1 MQFFRNTV
9 LSAPTS
15 FLVLASLRH
24 AVRLAC
30 FAAASPEGG
39 AEGGAGA
46 VFAARGATLAGVAA
60 PGAAAPG
67 TSARSAGGVAVNAPA
82 TESTQR
88 HTAAA
93 TVERRMVISI
103 EGSKP
108 PAAAHSIQNS
118 AFIHTHQL
126 TAG

>member
-1 MQFFRNTV
+1 MQFFRNAV

-15 FLVLASLRH
+15 FLVLASLRQ

-39 AEGGAGA
+39 AEAGTGA
-46 VFAARGATLAGVAA
+46 VFAAGGATV

-67 TSARSAGGVAVNAPA
+67 AVAAGMSARAAGGAAIKAPA
-82 TESTQR
+82 MGSRQR

-93 TVERRMVISI
+93 SVENRWSFLHR
-103 EGSKP
+103 
-108 PAAAHSIQNS
+108 
-118 AFIHTHQL
+118 QL
-126 TAG
+126 QTNRKR